1 MLQTTF
7 IHFKKS
13 IMKILFTL
21 LLVSFA
27 WQSMAQKSAQ
37 KGTKKNIVIEKRA
50 GYYLVT
56 PNGRAVDK
64 DTIVYANAGFIID
77 KAANLEEWKGT
88 DGKTY
93 VSFRFPNF
101 TNGTTQVP
109 DHSNNQQQDDTIHIL
124 VDSLRNI
131 QHLDL
136 STYSKINTGT
146 KINKKGDTITLH
158 QLYFPYNGRRL
169 AMEKSV
175 FEALPKHDSYATWCQ
190 EGAGA
195 WRTGLLTVPLKIR
208 PDWSGND
215 TINPQLTGDV
225 LIGPY
230 LGRFWRINKRQNIHL
245 GLIATGGLSFLNIPN
260 NTASATRPDD
270 PDDIVFGFTWS
281 AGLVL
286 EVEEFTVGFVTG
298 ADYSFGNYADWYYN
312 GQPWISFSIGHNFL
326 QKRKKD

>member
-1 MLQTTF
+1 M
-7 IHFKKS
+7 KKS
-13 IMKILFTL
+13 LLTLSFVFLALFTI
-21 LLVSFA
+21 
-27 WQSMAQKSAQ
+27 AQTQ
-37 KGTKKNIVIEKRA
+37 KGKKQKGKKQNLVIEKRA

-56 PNGRAVDK
+56 PNSREVNK
-64 DTIVYANAGFIID
+64 DTMVYANAGFIID

-101 TNGTTQVP
+101 KKGTTQVP
-109 DHSNNQQQDDTIHIL
+109 NDSNNQQQDEQIHPL

-131 QHLDL
+131 QHLEL
-136 STYSKINTGT
+136 STYIKSK
-146 KINKKGDTITLH
+146 KKGDTTTLYR
-158 QLYFPYNGRRL
+158 LYFPYNGRRL

-175 FEALPKHDSYATWCQ
+175 FEALPKHDRYATWCQ
-190 EGAGA
+190 KGAGA

-208 PDWSGND
+208 PDWNGSD

-230 LGRFWRINKRQNIHL
+230 LGGFWRIHKRQDIHL

-286 EVEEFTVGFVTG
+286 EIEEFTVGFVTG

-312 GQPWISFSIGHNFL
+312 GQTWISFSIGHNFL
-326 QKRKKD
+326 QSKKKN